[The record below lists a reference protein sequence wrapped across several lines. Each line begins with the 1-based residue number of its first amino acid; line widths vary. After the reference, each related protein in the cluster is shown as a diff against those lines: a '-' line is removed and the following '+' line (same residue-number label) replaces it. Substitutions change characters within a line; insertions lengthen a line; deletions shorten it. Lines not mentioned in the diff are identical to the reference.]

1 MNRNQII
8 GIAIFSVGMA
18 IYFISENQIIGT
30 ISGIICAIGLAY
42 MLKIMPFSKRN
53 VNK

>member
-8 GIAIFSVGMA
+8 GIGIFSIGIA

-30 ISGIICAIGLAY
+30 VSGVVCAIGLAFI
-42 MLKIMPFSKRN
+42 LRIMPFTKRN
-53 VNK
+53 ITK